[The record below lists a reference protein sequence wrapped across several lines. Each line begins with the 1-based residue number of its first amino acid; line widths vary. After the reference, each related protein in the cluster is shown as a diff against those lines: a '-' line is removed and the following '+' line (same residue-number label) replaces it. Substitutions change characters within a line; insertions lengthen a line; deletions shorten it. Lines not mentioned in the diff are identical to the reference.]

1 MTFRKLPPL
10 GMLRSFEAAA
20 RHISFARAGDELG
33 VTAAA
38 VSQQVKA
45 LEEHLGQS
53 LFLRRPQGL
62 SLTEAGLSYLT
73 VIRDAFDRLGAGTDE
88 IFHGRSAADV
98 SVRVT
103 AGFAHLWLGPR
114 LPRFLKQHPGI
125 RLRLLTTL
133 WTPLEIDR
141 EADFEIRCGIGAWPQ
156 LTAYRL
162 TRDRLFPVCAP
173 ALLGDHPRPLPP
185 EIVAGQ
191 RLIHVASFAEG
202 WPDWFR
208 GAGCPAGE
216 AAGAIVF
223 DTASL
228 AVDLALAGGGFMLG
242 RSCFIDDL
250 LREGRLVAP
259 CAAKIKSSEA
269 FYLVERAGERLAPPA
284 QTLRDWIL
292 AEAQLSPEISKQNR

>member
-10 GMLRSFEAAA
+10 SMLRSFEAAA
-20 RHISFARAGDELG
+20 RHISFARAGAELG

-45 LEEHLGQS
+45 LEDHLGQS

-62 SLTEAGLSYLT
+62 ALTEAGLSYLT
-73 VIRDAFDRLGAGTDE
+73 ILRDAFDRLGAGTE
-88 IFHGRSAADV
+88 ELFHGRSGSDV

-103 AGFAHLWLGPR
+103 AGFAHLWLMPR
-114 LPRFLKQHPGI
+114 LKRFLAAQPNV

-133 WTPLEIDR
+133 WTPIEIDR

-156 LTAYRL
+156 LSAYLL

-173 ALLGDHPRPLPP
+173 QLVAGMARPLDPRHLT
-185 EIVAGQ
+185 EA
-191 RLIHVASFAEG
+191 RLIHVANFAEG
-202 WPDWFR
+202 WADWLR
-208 GAGCPAGE
+208 AAGAPPAKS
-216 AAGAIVF
+216 ASGAIVF

-228 AVDLALAGGGFMLG
+228 AVDLALSGGGFLLG

-250 LREGRLVAP
+250 VSEGRLVAP
-259 CAAKIKSSEA
+259 CATKIKSSEG
-269 FYLVERAGERLAPPA
+269 FYLVERAGERLPRPA
-284 QTLRDWIL
+284 RSFRDWIL
-292 AEAQLSPEISKQNR
+292 AEAGIQPG

>member
-20 RHISFARAGDELG
+20 RHISFARAGEELG

-38 VSQQVKA
+38 VSQQVKG
-45 LEEHLGQS
+45 LEEHLGQT

-73 VIRDAFDRLGAGTDE
+73 IIRDAFDRLGAGTDE
-88 IFHGRSAADV
+88 LFHGRSGSDV

-103 AGFAHLWLGPR
+103 AGFAHLWLVPR
-114 LPRFLKQHPGI
+114 LHRFLAAAPDL

-133 WTPLEIDR
+133 WTPLEIDA

-156 LTAYRL
+156 LTAYPL

-173 ALLGDHPRPLPP
+173 ALVARLPRPLAP
-185 EIVAGQ
+185 EYLGAQ
-191 RLIHVASFAEG
+191 RLIHVANFAEG
-202 WPDWFR
+202 WADWFR
-208 GAGCPAGE
+208 GAGGSAAPAATG
-216 AAGAIVF
+216 GIVF
-223 DTASL
+223 DTATL
-228 AVDLALAGGGFMLG
+228 AIDLTLDGGGFMLG
-242 RSCFIDDL
+242 RSCFVDAHLAD
-250 LREGRLVAP
+250 GRLVAP
-259 CAAKIKSSEA
+259 CAAKIKSTEA

-284 QTLRDWIL
+284 RRFRDWVL
-292 AEAQLSPEISKQNR
+292 AEAAQQNS

>member
-1 MTFRKLPPL
+1 MMLRKLPPL

-38 VSQQVKA
+38 ISQQVKA
-45 LEEHLGQS
+45 LEEHLGQG

-103 AGFAHLWLGPR
+103 AGFAHLWLSPR
-114 LPRFLKQHPGI
+114 LPRFLQQHPDM

-156 LTAYRL
+156 LTAYPL

-173 ALLGDHPRPLPP
+173 ALAEGLPRPLPP
-185 EIVAGQ
+185 QTVGRQ

-202 WPDWFR
+202 WTDWFR
-208 GAGCPAGE
+208 GAGQVAE
-216 AAGAIVF
+216 AATGIVF

-228 AVDLALAGGGFMLG
+228 AVDLTLAGGGFMLG
-242 RSCFIDDL
+242 RSCFVDRL
-250 LREGRLVAP
+250 LGEGLLVAP
-259 CAAKIKSSEA
+259 CAAKIKSTEA
-269 FYLVERAGERLAPPA
+269 FYLVERAGERLAHPA
-284 QTLRDWIL
+284 RVFRDWL
-292 AEAQLSPEISKQNR
+292 LGEAQNP